1 MILQKQPWDQRFA
14 RVLVRPLVG
23 TPVSP
28 NQLTFVTLLL
38 ALAGA
43 GLFVPSDP
51 ALADWGAGI
60 FVLGRFLDHCDGE
73 LARQSGR
80 TSKLGYYLDYVSG
93 ALSYA
98 ALFICLGIGLRD
110 SFLGDWAMALG
121 AAGAV
126 SAFISMFVNLGI
138 DKLKKLEN
146 GDAVGY
152 PGFAG
157 FELEDGIYLLA
168 PIVWAGFSLPFFA
181 LAGAGAVVYTLWTLA
196 LLLRLSR
203 G

>member
-1 MILQKQPWDQRFA
+1 MQKKPWDQRFA
-14 RVLVRPLVG
+14 SVLVKPLAG

-28 NQLTFVTLLL
+28 NQLTLVTLLL

-43 GLFVPSDP
+43 GLFIPGDP

-60 FVLGRFLDHCDGE
+60 FILARFFDHCDGE
-73 LARQSGR
+73 LARQTGR

-110 SFLGDWAMALG
+110 SLLGEWAMVLG

-126 SAFISMFVNLGI
+126 SALTSLFVNLGI
-138 DKLKKLEN
+138 DKLKKLADGN
-146 GDAVGY
+146 VVGY
-152 PGFAG
+152 PSFAG
-157 FELEDGIYLLA
+157 FELEDGVYLLA

-181 LAGAGAVVYTLWTLA
+181 LAGVGAVAYMLWTLTS
-196 LLLRLSR
+196 LLRLGR